1 MATGKAPAQ
10 LPEETAPA
18 PIQTDSGPE
27 LDENGFIAQETAKE
41 HRQGP
46 FLIGRSDTGTV
57 RRITEAEFASVG
69 IQCRTLE
76 FNWLEGYRIPLR
88 QIPKP
93 AVDFLVAN
101 EYGFSISDE

>member
-10 LPEETAPA
+10 LPEETGLA

-46 FLIGRSDTGTV
+46 FLIGRSDIGTV
-57 RRITEAEFASVG
+57 RRITEADFASVG
-69 IQCRTLE
+69 IQCRSVLGDAQGAVPGQ
-76 FNWLEGYRIPLR
+76 LGQCRAAVPEGVR
-88 QIPKP
+88 
-93 AVDFLVAN
+93 
-101 EYGFSISDE
+101 

>member
-10 LPEETAPA
+10 LPEETTPA
-18 PIQTDSGPE
+18 PTESNSEPK

-46 FLIGRSDTGTV
+46 FLVGRSDIGTV
-57 RRITEAEFASVG
+57 RRVTEADFASVG

-88 QIPKP
+88 QIPQE

>member
-1 MATGKAPAQ
+1 MATSKAPAQ
-10 LPEETAPA
+10 LPEESKPA
-18 PIQTDSGPE
+18 PIQTNSGPE
-27 LDENGFIAQETAKE
+27 LDAEGFIAQETAKE

-46 FLIGRSDTGTV
+46 FLVGRSDIGTV

-88 QIPKP
+88 QVPKE
-93 AVDFLVAN
+93 AADYLVAN